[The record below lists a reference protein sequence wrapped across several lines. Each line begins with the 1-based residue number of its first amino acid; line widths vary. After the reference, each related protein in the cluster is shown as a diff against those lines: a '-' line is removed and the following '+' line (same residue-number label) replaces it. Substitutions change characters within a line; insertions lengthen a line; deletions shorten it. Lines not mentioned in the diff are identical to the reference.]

1 MSERFLGIDT
11 SNYTTSAALVEP
23 GMVLE
28 NRKKLLPVKPGEKG
42 LRQSD
47 AVFHHVRQLPEVL
60 SPILEALTEPPKAIG
75 VSLYPTTE
83 KDSYMPCFLVGKN
96 IAQLLG
102 KAWNIPVEGFSH
114 QQGHIAAALYSAGK
128 LDLLENPF
136 LAFHVSGGTTEALF
150 VKPDMDGMPQVTP
163 AARSLDLKAGQAVDR
178 VGVMLGLSFPCGPE
192 LEKLALRWEG
202 KLSYRPVLKGSDC
215 SLSGIENQC
224 RALFDRGEPPI
235 AFEILD
241 RNRLPAFGVEC
252 AQHKVRAAGGRQV
265 RMRRQGGRLRALY
278 AARARALR
286 ARGSGHFRRGKSLR
300 GFARKGDN
308 SRQARFGAKPRA
320 RRGEGA
326 GFRLRRDS
334 RRVFLCGGGG
344 VFGARIGARES
355 SGRPHKAR
363 HGNGARGDMAR
374 TRRRGDPEDSGARRN
389 KGGRHIFAPLE
400 RGRGRGIY
408 ARPVRHLPPDGLAF
422 RSLGNARAPAQ
433 QRGPAVRQSRASV

>member
-60 SPILEALTEPPKAIG
+60 SPVLEVLTEPPKAIG

-96 IAQLLG
+96 TAQLLG

-224 RALFDRGEPPI
+224 RALFDRGEPPEKI
-235 AFEILD
+235 ARFCLEAIASVLD
-241 RNRLPAFGVEC
+241 KMCGRLLDELGSLPVVFSGGVCSNSLLRKRLGEKYGGYF
-252 AQHKVRAAGGRQV
+252 AAPQFSSDNAAGTAILAWKKR
-265 RMRRQGGRLRALY
+265 
-278 AARARALR
+278 
-286 ARGSGHFRRGKSLR
+286 
-300 GFARKGDN
+300 
-308 SRQARFGAKPRA
+308 
-320 RRGEGA
+320 
-326 GFRLRRDS
+326 
-334 RRVFLCGGGG
+334 CGG
-344 VFGARIGARES
+344 
-355 SGRPHKAR
+355 
-363 HGNGARGDMAR
+363 
-374 TRRRGDPEDSGARRN
+374 
-389 KGGRHIFAPLE
+389 
-400 RGRGRGIY
+400 
-408 ARPVRHLPPDGLAF
+408 
-422 RSLGNARAPAQ
+422 
-433 QRGPAVRQSRASV
+433 

>member
-60 SPILEALTEPPKAIG
+60 SPILEVLTEPPKAIG

-96 IAQLLG
+96 TAQLLG

-215 SLSGIENQC
+215 SLSGIEIQC
-224 RALFDRGEPPI
+224 RALFDRGEPPEKI
-235 AFEILD
+235 ARFCLEAIASVLD
-241 RNRLPAFGVEC
+241 KMCGRLLDELGSLPVVFSGGVCSNSLLRKRLGEKYGGYF
-252 AQHKVRAAGGRQV
+252 AAPQFSSDNAAGTAILAWKKR
-265 RMRRQGGRLRALY
+265 
-278 AARARALR
+278 
-286 ARGSGHFRRGKSLR
+286 
-300 GFARKGDN
+300 
-308 SRQARFGAKPRA
+308 
-320 RRGEGA
+320 
-326 GFRLRRDS
+326 
-334 RRVFLCGGGG
+334 CGG
-344 VFGARIGARES
+344 
-355 SGRPHKAR
+355 
-363 HGNGARGDMAR
+363 
-374 TRRRGDPEDSGARRN
+374 
-389 KGGRHIFAPLE
+389 
-400 RGRGRGIY
+400 
-408 ARPVRHLPPDGLAF
+408 
-422 RSLGNARAPAQ
+422 
-433 QRGPAVRQSRASV
+433 